1 MKLIPKEIYQYI
13 PLKRLHLYADSI
25 LLYFCMWH
33 VLYLFSFMLLNKPT
47 LTYKQK
53 VNWRIHFVSQVH
65 AFVAVSYALFNITSE
80 GFSNMD
86 YLFGH
91 SVQTEKAFAIT
102 AG

>member
-1 MKLIPKEIYQYI
+1 MKLIPTELYQHI

-33 VLYLFSFMLLNKPT
+33 VLYLLSFLLLNKPA

-53 VNWRIHFVSQVH
+53 VNWRIHIVSQVH
-65 AFVAVSYALFNITSE
+65 AFLAVFYAISNITRK
-80 GFSNMD
+80 GFSEMD
-86 YLFGH
+86 YLYGH